1 MKKLNNRIFKYLL
14 IACVIYAVIMMAHW
28 PIGFTFFTQLS
39 NIFAAV
45 VITIQVF
52 YESKR
57 GADDTKD
64 YARSILI
71 LKFMAS
77 VSLFVTFLVFLLFL
91 APFVPGGIIAAYT
104 QDHCASLCM
113 HLFNPV
119 LIGCDLFICDR
130 KRDWSSVPAWCSA
143 VPFFVYFL
151 FIVILGACGFR
162 WRFANG
168 TVLSAPYAFLNY
180 TSPAGWFGFMPGTA
194 DMTTTGIGVFYVVV
208 VMTAAILLIGKDL
221 KVRLCKAGEDRR
233 GRDSED
239 SFY

>member
-1 MKKLNNRIFKYLL
+1 MKDIKNYIFKVLL
-14 IACVIYAVIMMAHW
+14 IGCVAYAIIMMVHW

-45 VITIQVF
+45 VMTIQLI

-57 GADDTKD
+57 NADDTED
-64 YARSILI
+64 YARPILI

-91 APFVPGGIIAAYT
+91 APFVPGGYAAAYT

-113 HLFNPV
+113 HLIAPV
-119 LIGCDLFICDR
+119 LIYCDLFICDR
-130 KRDWSSVPAWCSA
+130 KRDWRSVPFGFSA
-143 VPFFVYFL
+143 LPFLVYFV
-151 FIVILGACGFR
+151 FIMALGAFGFR

-168 TVLSAPYAFLNY
+168 TVMSAPYAFLNY
-180 TSPAGWFGFMPGTA
+180 ASPAGWFGFMPETLGATG
-194 DMTTTGIGVFYVVV
+194 TGIGVFYVVI

-221 KVRLCKAGEDRR
+221 HVRLCRSGSDRGDEDYT
-233 GRDSED
+233 DLP
-239 SFY
+239 

>member
-1 MKKLNNRIFKYLL
+1 MKNLKPRIFKYLL

-45 VITIQVF
+45 VMTVQLI

-57 GADDTKD
+57 DADETVG
-64 YARSILI
+64 YARYILI

-77 VSLFVTFLVFLLFL
+77 VSLFVTFIVFLLFL
-91 APFVPGGIIAAYT
+91 APFVPGGIVAAYA

-113 HLFNPV
+113 HLLTPV

-130 KRDWSSVPAWCSA
+130 NRDWESVPAWCSA
-143 VPFFVYFL
+143 VPFLVYFL
-151 FIVILGACGFR
+151 FILTLGICGFR

-180 TSPAGWFGFMPGTA
+180 TSPAGWFGFKPETIG
-194 DMTTTGIGVFYVVV
+194 MTSAGIGVFYVVI
-208 VMTAAILLIGKDL
+208 VMTAVILLIGKDL
-221 KVRLCKAGEDRR
+221 KVRLCKTGKYR
-233 GRDSED
+233 RDSNVND
-239 SFY
+239 L